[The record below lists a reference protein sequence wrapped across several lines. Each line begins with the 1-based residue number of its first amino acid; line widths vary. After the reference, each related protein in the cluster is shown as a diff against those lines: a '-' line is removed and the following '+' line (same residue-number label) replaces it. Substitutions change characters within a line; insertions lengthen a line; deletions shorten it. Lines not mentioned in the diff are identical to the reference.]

1 MIYYP
6 SAKLGGPPM
15 SMIAPNIYL
24 NSLTKLDNNN
34 INHNITVGIR

>member
-24 NSLTKLDNNN
+24 NSLTKLDN